1 MSHVAFRKASLAATF
16 SLLAAG
22 CPRRWLAA
30 DVGVAQAAVAAPN
43 TLTSAEKA
51 AGWTLLFDG
60 KTTNGWRGYHMQSM
74 PPAWKVVDGVLTKS
88 GPTEDIVT
96 TKTFGDFELMVDW
109 MLGPAGNSGI
119 FYRGTEKY
127 DRVYWSTPEYQL
139 LDDSLAA
146 GRPEPAHFSGRRV
159 WLLPG
164 AQGGREVRQQLE
176 HGAHRREG
184 RARRAL
190 DEWRE
195 ARRVRVLV
203 ARLHREVQGEQVQG
217 FHGIRPGH
225 LRSHRDP
232 GRSQRRPLAA
242 QHPRSARP
250 AKSPPSR

>member
-1 MSHVAFRKASLAATF
+1 MSHVAFRSTSLAATLSF
-16 SLLAAG
+16 LAAG
-22 CPRRWLAA
+22 FLAIGSPRTL
-30 DVGVAQAAVAAPN
+30 GSQAAGTAPN

-109 MLGPAGNSGI
+109 MLGPTGNSGI

-146 GRPEPAHFSGRRV
+146 DGRSRLTSAGAVYGFYPAPKGVAKFANNWNTARIVVKGSHV
-159 WLLPG
+159 
-164 AQGGREVRQQLE
+164 E
-176 HGAHRREG
+176 HWMNGVKLAEYEFWSPDFTAKFKASKFKDSTEFG
-184 RARRAL
+184 RATSGVIAIQGDHNGGLSLRNIKI
-190 DEWRE
+190 
-195 ARRVRVLV
+195 RVL
-203 ARLHREVQGEQVQG
+203 
-217 FHGIRPGH
+217 
-225 LRSHRDP
+225 
-232 GRSQRRPLAA
+232 
-242 QHPRSARP
+242 
-250 AKSPPSR
+250 K